1 MFYEVYQRLNHGH
14 NIEDHVVLDHDVR
27 VKGRFKVTSKKGVE
41 VRVFLERGKTLKVG
55 EVLKTECGKE
65 IEILG
70 AEEAVSH
77 AECASWE
84 TFSKACYHL
93 GNRHV
98 KIQVGERWLRMKP
111 DYVLE
116 AMLELLGLSV
126 SKENALFIPE
136 DGAYSGGGHA
146 HADDAHD
153 EHSHD
158 KANDGDHHHHH

>member
-1 MFYEVYQRLNHGH
+1 MTLKTTYEVYQRLNHGH
-14 NIEDHVVLDHDVR
+14 HIEDHVVLDHDIR
-27 VKGRFKVTSKKGVE
+27 VKGRFKVISKKGIE
-41 VRVFLERGKTLKVG
+41 VRVFLERGKTLQVG

-70 AEEAVSH
+70 AEEDVTR
-77 AECASWE
+77 AECDDWE

-98 KIQVGERWLRMKP
+98 KIEVGNRYLRMKP

-116 AMLELLGLSV
+116 EMLELLGLTV
-126 SKENALFIPE
+126 SKENAVFLPE
-136 DGAYSGGGHA
+136 DGAYAGGHS
-146 HADDAHD
+146 HGHSH

-158 KANDGDHHHHH
+158 H